1 MVKESTIYDII
12 KYVKEEITSVI
23 DKIDSWLFAEPVDKI
38 NTIEV
43 DLIDEIEKAHKDWI
57 NSKIYF
63 SSVMDPD
70 LIDHAIYMEK
80 AARKKYEY
88 LLKKAKNAGITGLK
102 YK

>member
-23 DKIDSWLFAEPVDKI
+23 NRIDSWLFTEPVDKI
-38 NTIEV
+38 NKIEV
-43 DLIDEIEKAHKDWI
+43 DLIDEIEKAHKDWV
-57 NSKIYF
+57 NSNIYF
-63 SSVMDPD
+63 GSVMDPD

-88 LLKKAKNAGITGLK
+88 LLKKAKNAGITNLR